1 MFKSRNDV
9 TGLCHGGSNLQYGHS
24 YDDQTAPHQFGSD
37 SFDGIVDTIEMNLI
51 FELDKKRT
59 RDNQQLT
66 SLLSVG
72 LG

>member
-1 MFKSRNDV
+1 MGVQTYNMV
-9 TGLCHGGSNLQYGHS
+9 TLMMIKLLLTNL
-24 YDDQTAPHQFGSD
+24 DLD